1 MLRQA
6 RRSLSK
12 NVLSATQW
20 RKAENTR
27 LVQIS
32 GAFLAEKQDKRQDFL
47 IPRQTKTK
55 VKARQL
61 LERTRNFVAKK
72 KTQDLIL

>member
-1 MLRQA
+1 MLKQA
-6 RRSLSK
+6 RRSLFK

-20 RKAENTR
+20 KKVENTR

-32 GAFLAEKQDKRQDFL
+32 GAFLAEKQDKHQDFL
-47 IPRQTKTK
+47 IPRQTKAK

-61 LERTRNFVAKK
+61 LEQTRNFVAKK
-72 KTQDLIL
+72 KAQDLIL